1 MKSSQTIIGRVPRS
15 IVVAIFCLS
24 VVVPFV
30 GPYNASAANTAC
42 RKTLT
47 GSGTVTDN
55 STSSLC
61 QLLVTAGSNTF
72 TVPSG
77 TSSINI
83 LVVGGGGG
91 GGGGSFGGG
100 GGAGLLVI
108 ANSVS
113 VTPGTTHAIS
123 VGGGGTGGA
132 ANASSGTASNG
143 SNTTFGSLITA
154 DGGGGGA
161 NYNSTSNQSG
171 GSGGSG
177 GGAGEGANS
186 GGTKAGGASTRSSYS
201 GAGTAYGNAG
211 GTGSTWLSQV
221 AAGGGGAGAAAASAT
236 VFRTGTAGG
245 AGLAVAVSGTG
256 TFSTGSGSYYAAG
269 GGGGS
274 GHCCDSVPGAG
285 GTGGGGVGADWRTG
299 ATTPGNGSTPGSG
312 GGGAGAGTVGGNGAA
327 GLVYITFA
335 APPPLL
341 TQTITF
347 SSLPS
352 TNIYAGNITL
362 GTTTGYSAA
371 TTNATNGTVTYSTLS
386 SSSIC
391 TVTAAGVITVKAVG
405 TCAVSADSLATSTYD
420 VATRV
425 TQNLVISNSVPD
437 APTINSVSGGD
448 TSATISFTPGRNG
461 GAAITTET
469 ITATNTSSNAT
480 TTYTITSGT
489 SLVTGSATF
498 PGSDTATTTPFGQ
511 IRYKMT
517 GLTNGQTYTF
527 TVTATNSVGTSAAS
541 TASLAVTPL
550 TAPDAVSGLVATAGN
565 GQVVLSWVSPGAAG
579 LGGGTFVS
587 YTIYKK
593 LHSAGNYSGTADITD
608 TASVNDTSATITG
621 LTNGTAYD
629 FKVLINATGGSAQ
642 ASDYTAYA
650 NLIPAAAP
658 NAPTLTISYAS
669 TTTVSV
675 TWVGG
680 NSNGSAITGY
690 TLTYTLN
697 GSSTSCSGGSTTTAA
712 GSSCTLTGVA
722 GDDFGATAYAT
733 NLIGNSTTVSASF
746 TLIGTAAA
754 PASLVGTPGD
764 ASATIAFTED
774 ANGDPISDY
783 LYSLDGGTTFISSGS
798 KSSPITITGL
808 TNGTPVSIII
818 QAVGVVNG
826 VSASSSSVTVTPAAP
841 AAPAA
846 SGGGKTISVSTTID
860 RTTTSSQS
868 PVVQQGIDAISNHKD
883 VDQYFKSPTTTSN
896 QPTGTTISPGNIQT
910 INSTTAVNTQVV
922 TTTSNKQA
930 VVTISLTAPII
941 TDQAVAALSTKITVV
956 STQTGL
962 TVTPIAGFTGVLVVP
977 VIATVNGVQTTVLNK
992 VVVNPVAPAPQG
1004 FAPTDIGKSS
1014 VAWTAST
1021 SQVTAYQVAINGKS
1035 AGTTTASN
1043 IALPSLIGPKSKVTV
1058 TAIGNDQTASTP
1070 IVIPYVAKAPIPALK
1085 VTFISGSAVLTP
1097 AQKADISSIAKV
1109 IDTQGFTRLV
1119 VNGFTDA
1126 VGSPAANAVL
1136 SQARAQAVVA
1146 YMKTLLPKVVVK
1158 AGANGSA
1165 NPVADNTTA
1174 LGQAQNRRTEIATW

>member
-1 MKSSQTIIGRVPRS
+1 MNIQTARLKTKTISLFVLFSILFTLAQVLHSSPSHASGAQTVCFDGTSSSNLTRPSGVTGFPTTTAYTIEAWVKMNSIGIKEGIAGWGDGASNRSNAFDLSGSANSGTLYNWWYGNDLKSTLTTTTGSWHHVAAEWDGTTRSLYLDGVQISSAAATGLNASNTSTFKVGGYYNEYFHGCMNNLRIVKKAVYSGAFTPQADLQSTQSAGTNIAAIGATDTVLILNDPTSYLKDGSSYHNDLTGNGTLTVGTDVPVSKSSQTIS
-15 IVVAIFCLS
+15 
-24 VVVPFV
+24 
-30 GPYNASAANTAC
+30 
-42 RKTLT
+42 
-47 GSGTVTDN
+47 
-55 STSSLC
+55 
-61 QLLVTAGSNTF
+61 
-72 TVPSG
+72 
-77 TSSINI
+77 
-83 LVVGGGGG
+83 
-91 GGGGSFGGG
+91 
-100 GGAGLLVI
+100 
-108 ANSVS
+108 
-113 VTPGTTHAIS
+113 
-123 VGGGGTGGA
+123 
-132 ANASSGTASNG
+132 
-143 SNTTFGSLITA
+143 
-154 DGGGGGA
+154 
-161 NYNSTSNQSG
+161 
-171 GSGGSG
+171 
-177 GGAGEGANS
+177 
-186 GGTKAGGASTRSSYS
+186 
-201 GAGTAYGNAG
+201 
-211 GTGSTWLSQV
+211 
-221 AAGGGGAGAAAASAT
+221 
-236 VFRTGTAGG
+236 
-245 AGLAVAVSGTG
+245 
-256 TFSTGSGSYYAAG
+256 FST
-269 GGGGS
+269 
-274 GHCCDSVPGAG
+274 
-285 GTGGGGVGADWRTG
+285 
-299 ATTPGNGSTPGSG
+299 
-312 GGGAGAGTVGGNGAA
+312 
-327 GLVYITFA
+327 
-335 APPPLL
+335 
-341 TQTITF
+341 
-347 SSLPS
+347 LPS

-362 GTTTGYSAA
+362 GTTSGYSAA
-371 TTNATNGTVTYSTLS
+371 STSGTGATITYSSAS

-405 TCAVSADSLATSTYD
+405 TCAVSADAAATTTYG
-420 VATRV
+420 VAATV
-425 TQNLVISNSVPD
+425 TQNLVIANTVPS
-437 APTINSVSGGD
+437 APTINSVAGGD
-448 TSATISFTPGRNG
+448 ASATIVFTPGRNG

-469 ITATNTSSNAT
+469 ITATNTSSNT
-480 TTYTITSGT
+480 TSTAVITSGT
-489 SLVTGSATF
+489 TLVAGSATF
-498 PGSDTATTTPFGQ
+498 PGSDTALTTPFGQ
-511 IRYKMT
+511 VRYKMT
-517 GLTNGQTYTF
+517 GLANGQTYTF
-527 TVTATNSVGTSAAS
+527 AVTAANSVGTSAAS
-541 TASLAVTPL
+541 TASLAVTPIS
-550 TAPDAVSGLVATAGN
+550 APNAVSGLVATAGN

-593 LHSAGNYSGTADITD
+593 LHSAGSYSGTADITD

-650 NLIPAAAP
+650 NLIPAAVP

-669 TTTVSV
+669 STTVSV

-733 NLIGNSTTVSASF
+733 NLIGNSTSVSASF

-783 LYSLDGGTTFISSGS
+783 LYSIDGGTTFISSGS
-798 KSSPITITGL
+798 NSSPITITGL

-818 QAVGVVNG
+818 QAVGAVNG
-826 VSASSSSVTVTPAAP
+826 VSTSSSSVTVTPAAP

-956 STQTGL
+956 STQTGM
-962 TVTPIAGFTGVLVVP
+962 TVTPVAGFTGVLVVP

-1014 VAWTAST
+1014 VAWTASA

-1035 AGTTTASN
+1035 VGTTTASN

-1070 IVIPYVAKAPIPALK
+1070 VVIPYVAKAPIPALK

-1136 SQARAQAVVA
+1136 SQARAQAVVS
-1146 YMKTLLPKVVVK
+1146 YMKTLLPKVAVK